1 MEEVIFALSSPPP
14 PAPLVLLRLDG
25 TEATARFIEL
35 MVESPQRR
43 AEELLPR
50 VPLRVN
56 LTWDADAP
64 PTPAVA
70 VVWKRGSSWTGNE
83 GVEVA
88 LPGTPAILDGILAQL
103 EQVGARP
110 ATPGE
115 FTRRA
120 FLNGRI
126 DLSRAESVAALIE
139 AEDRTAVAA
148 VRRVLEGEMARQIGC
163 AAAQLLEV
171 LAMLEAGLDFSEQEV
186 ESPGSQQAQ
195 VLLEPVLADLDQ
207 MLGARSA
214 GSVAGAIPRILLWGR
229 PNAGKSSL
237 LNALTGEALAIVD
250 AAAGTTTD
258 AVRGLLME
266 SGREVEIL
274 DLPGDREA
282 QGEVES
288 RALERARDV
297 VDADDPIVWVIDGS
311 RDAAEIEQ
319 ERASLPEEW
328 RSRVRPVLTQ
338 CDRERFVDPQF
349 LPEASRVSSKS
360 GEGIDALRQHLV
372 AWSARSAGQQR
383 SDALRFNAR
392 QWQLVSTCRDRL
404 SLAIVQADAGPE
416 LLVED
421 LKDALRHLEEVTGE
435 STPEDVLDLIFS
447 RFCLGK

>member
-14 PAPLVLLRLDG
+14 PAPMVLLRLDG
-25 TEATARFIEL
+25 TAAAERFMKL
-35 MVESPQRR
+35 VVESPTPRT
-43 AEELLPR
+43 EEMQPR
-50 VPLRVN
+50 VPRIVN
-56 LTWDADAP
+56 LTWDEDAP
-64 PTPAVA
+64 PTPALA
-70 VVWKRGSSWTGNE
+70 VIWKRGSSWTGNE

-88 LPGTPAILDGILAQL
+88 LPGATAILDGVLAQL
-103 EQVGARP
+103 EQTGARP

-148 VRRVLEGEMARQIGC
+148 VRRVLDGEMASQIGS
-163 AAAQLLEV
+163 AASKLLEV
-171 LAMLEAGLDFSEQEV
+171 LALLEAGLDFSEQEV
-186 ESPGSQQAQ
+186 QSPGSQQAR
-195 VLLEPVLADLDQ
+195 VLLEPILTDLDQ
-207 MLGARSA
+207 MLGARQSSA
-214 GSVAGAIPRILLWGR
+214 VSGVIPRILLWGK

-237 LNALTGEALAIVD
+237 LNALIGEELAIVD
-250 AAAGTTTD
+250 AGAGTTTD
-258 AVRGLLME
+258 AVRGVLGS

-274 DLPGDREA
+274 DLPGERVAE
-282 QGEVES
+282 GEVES
-288 RALERARDV
+288 RAQQRAQQLM
-297 VDADDPIVWVIDGS
+297 DADDPILWVIDGS
-311 RDAAEIEQ
+311 RDGVEIEQ
-319 ERASLPEEW
+319 EQQSMPGEW

-338 CDRERFVDPQF
+338 CDRDGVVDEQF
-349 LPEASRVSSKS
+349 LQDASRVSSRT
-360 GEGIDALRQHLV
+360 GEGIDELRQQLL
-372 AWSARSAGQQR
+372 AWCSRSSGQQR

-404 SLAIVQADAGPE
+404 SNAIAQAEAGPE

-421 LKDALRHLEEVTGE
+421 LRDALHHLEEVTGE